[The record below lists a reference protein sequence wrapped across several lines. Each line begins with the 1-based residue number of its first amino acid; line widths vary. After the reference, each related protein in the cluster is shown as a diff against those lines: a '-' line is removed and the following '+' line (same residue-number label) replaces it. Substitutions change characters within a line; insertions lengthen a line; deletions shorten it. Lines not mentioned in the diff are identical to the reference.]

1 MGLDALHAE
10 MVACLM
16 GEKMAAELWI
26 SKVILETDSML
37 VKSALET
44 TSFALTATSGIV
56 FEINSFLI
64 LYFDSVIV
72 SFCHNKCN

>member
-26 SKVILETDSML
+26 GKVIIETDY
-37 VKSALET
+37 AGE
-44 TSFALTATSGIV
+44 
-56 FEINSFLI
+56 
-64 LYFDSVIV
+64 V
-72 SFCHNKCN
+72 SFGDYIFCTHGYERYRV